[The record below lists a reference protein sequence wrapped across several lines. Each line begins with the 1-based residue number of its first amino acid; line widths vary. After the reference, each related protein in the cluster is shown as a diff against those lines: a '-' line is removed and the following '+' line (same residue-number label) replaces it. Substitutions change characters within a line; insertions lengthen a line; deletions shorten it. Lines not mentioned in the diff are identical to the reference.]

1 MNKKGA
7 ELSMNVIIITILVVL
22 VLVVVA
28 VFFTGGM
35 SSLTQRIS
43 GIFTG
48 QLTDLGEAKAS
59 CEAFCSNYQ
68 LAVSNNDDFI
78 AGQMKNN
85 FCINKKFNVDLNGNG
100 KLDAEEKDLTCSS
113 STSTSPNLR
122 INCQG
127 LTQGSICTT

>member
-48 QLTDLGEAKAS
+48 QLTDLSQATAS
-59 CEAFCSNYQ
+59 CNSYCLRYQEAN
-68 LAVSNNDDFI
+68 SNNNNII
-78 AGQMKNN
+78 ALQMQTN
-85 FCINKKFNVDLNGNG
+85 FCTNKFNVDLNANG
-100 KLDAEEKDLTCSS
+100 KLDTTPVIEKDKTCGSLGINCESLTC
-113 STSTSPNLR
+113 
-122 INCQG
+122 
-127 LTQGSICTT
+127 